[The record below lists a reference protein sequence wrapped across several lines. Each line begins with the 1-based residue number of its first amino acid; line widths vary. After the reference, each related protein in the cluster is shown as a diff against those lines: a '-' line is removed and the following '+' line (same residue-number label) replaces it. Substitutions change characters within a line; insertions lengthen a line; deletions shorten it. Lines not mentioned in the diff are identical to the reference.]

1 MWLGPLRGYL
11 QRGLRRSSQ
20 QKGSQKVKSW
30 IKELM
35 KVYLLIVG
43 GPRVFIESLIMFAL
57 VMGWIIVWIL
67 DHCLDLKCLL
77 VQGALSAIF

>member
-1 MWLGPLRGYL
+1 
-11 QRGLRRSSQ
+11 
-20 QKGSQKVKSW
+20 
-30 IKELM
+30 M